1 MPTSLVTGGAGFL
14 GSHLCD
20 FLLGR
25 GHRVVCVDNLETGSL
40 DNIKHIRNGQFRFE
54 MHDITSHYE
63 VDERIDFVY
72 HMASPASPIDY
83 ARLPLHTLKVGAYGT
98 HNTLGLA
105 KKHRR
110 AIPARLYLRGLWR
123 STSFTRSPRPT
134 GGTSTRSARAA
145 STTRRSATPRL

>member
-105 KKHRR
+105 KKHRGDSCS
-110 AIPARLYLRGLWR
+110 PLPPR
-123 STSFTRSPRPT
+123 SMEIHSFTRSPRPT